1 MFIKIG
7 ENRAVCYLPESE
19 PIRQVVYLHT
29 AADEEAEVWE
39 LTNKGYALIALEGIN
54 WNRDLSPW
62 YHEKVFSI
70 GDDFAGKADEYLAVL
85 TESLIPQI
93 EKQCGLKPEKRY
105 LTGYSLGGLFAVY
118 AMYHTSIF
126 EGIGSISGSLWYDG
140 FCNYVENHAIMCNP
154 GKIYFSLG
162 DKEAASARGSMR
174 TVLSCTEK
182 IADKFSRD
190 GIETIFEMNPGH
202 HFDNVAERIAKGIDW
217 LLQ

>member
-1 MFIKIG
+1 M
-7 ENRAVCYLPESE
+7 
-19 PIRQVVYLHT
+19 VYLHT
-29 AADEEAEVWE
+29 AAEEAAKVWE
-39 LTNKGYALIALEGIN
+39 LSTKDFALIAIEGIN

-62 YHEKVFSI
+62 YHEKVFA
-70 GDDFAGKADEYLAVL
+70 GGEDFEGKADEYLHLL
-85 TESLIPQI
+85 TNSLLPKI
-93 EKQCGLKPEKRY
+93 EEACGIVPKQRY

-140 FCNYVENHAIMCNP
+140 FCTYVENHTIMCNP

-182 IADKFSRD
+182 IAEKFRHD
-190 GIETIFEMNPGH
+190 GIKTIFEMNPGN
-202 HFDNVAERIAKGIDW
+202 HFNEVPMRIWKGIRW
-217 LLQ
+217 LLQE